1 MLLKYPC
8 ATGCPGASSV
18 FFVLQVAPVLYFV
31 VQQIGTLKSLV
42 NIAQIA
48 FLAAFSVLVFPV
60 IVFFV
65 VIAVLMAL
73 LRLLIC

>member
-1 MLLKYPC
+1 
-8 ATGCPGASSV
+8 
-18 FFVLQVAPVLYFV
+18 V